1 MCGRFTNK
9 NSQAIYEEYK
19 ITMEPNFNVAPS
31 TSILTVTDEPEM
43 MLWAYNPTWA
53 KDPFNLINARS
64 ETLREKPSFK
74 MAKRCLIIADGWYE
88 WSRNGSNKTPFYFH
102 LSDNVF
108 AFAGIYTS
116 YKGVNGCAIITKEAN
131 QNISDIHHR
140 MPVILDK
147 KDENLWLK
155 GDDIF
160 NSKLSE
166 QIEYYPVRK
175 IVNAPRNNSTECI
188 EQESI

>member
-9 NSQAIYEEYK
+9 NSQAIYEKYK

-31 TSILTVTDEPEM
+31 TSILTIADKPEM

-88 WSRNGSNKTPFYFH
+88 WSRNGSNKQPFYFH
-102 LSDNVF
+102 LN
-108 AFAGIYTS
+108 
-116 YKGVNGCAIITKEAN
+116 
-131 QNISDIHHR
+131 
-140 MPVILDK
+140 
-147 KDENLWLK
+147 NLL
-155 GDDIF
+155 
-160 NSKLSE
+160 
-166 QIEYYPVRK
+166 P
-175 IVNAPRNNSTECI
+175 
-188 EQESI
+188 

>member
-9 NSQAIYEEYK
+9 NSQAIYEEYR

-31 TSILTVTDEPEM
+31 TSILTITDKPEM

-88 WSRNGSNKTPFYFH
+88 WSRNGSNKQPFYFH
-102 LSDNVF
+102 LSNNVF

-116 YKGVNGCAIITKEAN
+116 YQGVNGCAIITREAN

-147 KDENLWLK
+147 KDENLWLN

-160 NSKLSE
+160 NSELSE

-175 IVNAPRNNSTECI
+175 IVNSPRNNSTECI